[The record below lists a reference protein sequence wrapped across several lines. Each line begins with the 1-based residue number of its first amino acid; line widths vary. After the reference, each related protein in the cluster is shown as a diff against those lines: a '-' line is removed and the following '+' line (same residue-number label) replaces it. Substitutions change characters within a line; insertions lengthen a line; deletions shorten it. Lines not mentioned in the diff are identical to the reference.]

1 MPGLMT
7 GGLSRMVELQ
17 MSTELLNETRLS
29 EQPGTTSQPSGKPA
43 AKLDLTPPAAS
54 RASGRL
60 WKRGLLLIVPLAL
73 LAAAVTLISGAI
85 STRESSNAL
94 THTIQRGDLVVTVT
108 EQGTLESSEN
118 TEIKCK
124 VKGGSTVLS
133 VIEAGTEVKPGDL
146 LVQLDTSAIDD
157 KINEQKIAYQKALAT
172 HATSETNVSVAR
184 IAVTEYLEGTYRSAL
199 KTLQKDLAI
208 ARSNLRS
215 AQNIA
220 EHTARMFRKGYSGK
234 LEVEASE
241 YTLQQAQLELELKE
255 TEIDALERFT
265 RAKMLE
271 ELRSKLKAAEAT
283 LASDTAALELERA
296 RLDREEQQ
304 LANCVIKAE
313 TGGIVIHPLVPEW
326 REEPDIEEG
335 ATVRED
341 QVLLLIPDLSR
352 MQVKVGVH
360 ESKVDRIKVGTPARV
375 RLLDET
381 FAGKVASVATVTQPA
396 GWWTGN
402 VVKYDTMVEL
412 DSHTGADLKP
422 GMSVEV
428 ELMLARHEDVLLI
441 PVAAVAEQE
450 KQFFCWVKTPSGMSR
465 RELELGDSNDQFI
478 VVKDGLKE
486 GDEVV
491 LNPRAHIDEA
501 QAAALKPV
509 GETPIVQAADPD
521 GTAPAANS
529 AASPAAAKSEE
540 SSAAAKPAESSSA
553 PQSGESTETAAP
565 AAAKTDDSGGAQP

>member
-1 MPGLMT
+1 MLTDLPDA
-7 GGLSRMVELQ
+7 
-17 MSTELLNETRLS
+17 TRLS
-29 EQPGTTSQPSGKPA
+29 EQPRTTQPAGKPA
-43 AKLDLTPPAAS
+43 AKREATLPAAGG
-54 RASGRL
+54 APGWL
-60 WKRGLLLIVPLAL
+60 WKRGLLLVVPLAAL
-73 LAAAVTLISGAI
+73 GAAVTLISGAI
-85 STRESSNAL
+85 STQKSSTAL
-94 THTIQRGDLVVTVT
+94 THAITRGELVVTVT
-108 EQGTLESSEN
+108 EQGTLESSRN

-157 KINEQKIAYQKALAT
+157 KINVQKIAYQKALAT

-184 IAVTEYLEGTYRSAL
+184 ISVTEYLEGTYRSTL

-208 ARSNLRS
+208 AQSNLQT

-220 EHTARMFRKGYSGK
+220 RHTARMFRKGYSGK
-234 LEVEASE
+234 LEVEASQS
-241 YTLQQAQLELELKE
+241 TLQQARLELEVKE

-271 ELRSKLKAAEAT
+271 ELQSKLKAAEAT

-296 RLDREEQQ
+296 RLEREQQQ

-313 TGGIVIHPLVPEW
+313 TGGIVIYPLVPEW

-335 ATVRED
+335 AAVRED

-381 FAGKVASVATVTQPA
+381 FTGKVASVASVTQPA
-396 GWWTGN
+396 GWWSGN
-402 VVKYDTMVEL
+402 VVKYDTIVEL
-412 DSHTGADLKP
+412 DAHAGANLKP

-428 ELMLARHEDVLLI
+428 ELVLARHEDVLMI
-441 PVAAVAEQE
+441 PVAAVAEHE
-450 KQFFCWVKTPSGMSR
+450 KQFFCWVRTPSGMSR

-478 VVKDGLKE
+478 VVNEGLKE

-501 QAAALKPV
+501 QAAALKPAE
-509 GETPIVQAADPD
+509 ETPI
-521 GTAPAANS
+521 
-529 AASPAAAKSEE
+529 
-540 SSAAAKPAESSSA
+540 AKPAESEDADPAPASDASSSA
-553 PQSGESTETAAP
+553 AGSSESDETTTP
-565 AAAKTDDSGGAQP
+565 AAADNTDSAGTQP